1 MELEKSLQTNKN
13 ILTLNKEHESIL
25 ESVKKELEL
34 NKYNSI
40 VTEDNCD
47 SMKDSRK
54 ELNATI
60 KFMDRFR
67 IDKVKAETT
76 DIKMFED
83 NCKIY
88 KSLIEAKVESIDKG
102 LIVFKEKEEA
112 LVQKLCKEY
121 MLDFANNKAWLRE
134 EFVNKVDVS
143 DMKLKGYISTTT
155 ETINKKGRDEVEK
168 RVNAQLSLQN
178 KVDLRLSNLENECLK
193 ADIAI
198 LSKEHVQGFL
208 LDDDESYNIK
218 LNALIEIEIK
228 RATAEKKKIE
238 EKAKV
243 EAEKVAQEKV
253 IADQKALKAELEAR
267 YQSKIR
273 NATLSELTV
282 INIEL
287 KSYDATATYEL
298 KQQAVQRQRD
308 LEEQEKA
315 LENKPQEVNEESQ
328 AQHLRDIA
336 KEEVKP
342 TLKQSDESV
351 TEKKD
356 YIMGVDYA
364 SGNDETAYV
373 NVKKP
378 VNGKIERTLSIKI
391 KVPESATKE
400 QVINAVTK
408 MIKEDKLSLD
418 SFKMI

>member
-1 MELEKSLQTNKN
+1 MKLEKSLQTDKN

-47 SMKDSRK
+47 SMKDSKK

-60 KFMDRFR
+60 KYMDRFR
-67 IDKVKAETT
+67 IDKVRAETT

-88 KSLIEAKVESIDKG
+88 KGLIEAKVESIDRG

-134 EFVNKVDVS
+134 EFIGKVDVS

-193 ADIAI
+193 ANIAI

-208 LDDDESYNIK
+208 LDDDTSYQGK

-228 RATAEKKKIE
+228 RAEAERKKIE
-238 EKAKV
+238 EEANIK
-243 EAEKVAQEKV
+243 AEKEAKDKV
-253 IADQKALKAELEAR
+253 IAEQKALKQELEAR
-267 YQSKIR
+267 YQSRIR
-273 NATLSELTV
+273 NATLDQLIV
-282 INIEL
+282 INLEL
-287 KSYDATATYEL
+287 KSFDPVATYEL
-298 KQQAVQRQRD
+298 KQQCTQRGKD
-308 LEEQEKA
+308 LEEQKKP
-315 LENKPQEVNEESQ
+315 LENKSQEVNEEPQ
-328 AQHLRDIA
+328 EQHLRDIR
-336 KEEVKP
+336 KEEPKP
-342 TLKQSDESV
+342 TLKQSDEST
-351 TEKKD
+351 TEKK
-356 YIMGVDYA
+356 A
-364 SGNDETAYV
+364 
-373 NVKKP
+373 
-378 VNGKIERTLSIKI
+378 VNGKIERVLSIKI
-391 KVPESATKE
+391 KVPEDATKE
-400 QVINAVTK
+400 QVINGVVK
-408 MIKEDKLSLD
+408 MIKDDKLPLS
-418 SFKMI
+418 SFEMI